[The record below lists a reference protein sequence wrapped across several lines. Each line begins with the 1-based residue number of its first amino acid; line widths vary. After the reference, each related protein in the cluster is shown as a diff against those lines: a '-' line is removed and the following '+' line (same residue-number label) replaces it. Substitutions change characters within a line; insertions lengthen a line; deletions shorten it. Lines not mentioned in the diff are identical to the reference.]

1 MKDSRARIRIPVV
14 PPVDEAVGRG
24 SEPGKLL
31 SAQEQDTSESRPLYA
46 VSAQIKAQPGR
57 GRAAR
62 PKSFRTWERRLPP
75 GPIVAL
81 TGLLL
86 MALILPAVLVWP
98 RGTHPQPAPEGKI
111 QTDAA
116 AQPESTNAKKP
127 AQTKAVKVSVF
138 LSSTG
143 TIETLPLEDYITGV
157 VAAEM
162 PPEFGHEALKA
173 QAIAARTFIVR
184 RLLANDTSGAPK
196 GANVTDTV
204 EHQVYLPLSAIRR
217 QEKDPQRAAELASI
231 REAVKETKDI
241 IMTYKGKPITA
252 SFFSTSNGYTENSED
267 VWTAS
272 VPYLRSVPSPWDQ
285 KIAPGYKETIT
296 MKTTEVLDKL
306 GLRGEAVRAASGS
319 GVFPE
324 IKILSTTAGHRIKS
338 IRIGDAVFKGT
349 DLRQRLGLRSSEF
362 TWTIRGDQMVITTY
376 GNGHG
381 VGMSQWGANG
391 MAKEG
396 YTATQ
401 ILKHYYTGINFA
413 KASQL
418 L

>member
-1 MKDSRARIRIPVV
+1 MKDSRARIR
-14 PPVDEAVGRG
+14 R
-24 SEPGKLL
+24 L
-31 SAQEQDTSESRPLYA
+31 S
-46 VSAQIKAQPGR
+46 
-57 GRAAR
+57 
-62 PKSFRTWERRLPP
+62 P

-81 TGLLL
+81 TALLL

-98 RGTHPQPAPEGKI
+98 RGTHPQPSPSGKVVPD
-111 QTDAA
+111 TA
-116 AQPESTNAKKP
+116 AQPESVDSKK
-127 AQTKAVKVSVF
+127 KAASFKTVKVSVF

-143 TIETLPLEDYITGV
+143 AIETLPLEDYVTGV

-162 PPEFGHEALKA
+162 PPEFGYEALKA
-173 QAIAARTFIVR
+173 QAIAARTFIAR
-184 RLLANDTSGAPK
+184 RLLAKDTSGTPN
-196 GANVTDTV
+196 GADVTDTV
-204 EHQVYLPLSAIRR
+204 EHQVYLPLTAIRQ
-217 QEKDPQRAAELASI
+217 QEQNPQRAEELAAI
-231 REAVKETKDI
+231 RKAVKETKDI

-252 SFFSTSNGYTENSED
+252 AFFSTSNGYTENSED

-285 KIAPGYKETIT
+285 RISPRYKESIT
-296 MKTTEVLDKL
+296 MKIAEVLDKL
-306 GLRGEAVRAASGS
+306 GLKGEAVQAASGS

-324 IKILSTTAGHRIKS
+324 IKILSTTEGHRIKS
-338 IRIGDAVFKGT
+338 IRIGDTVFKGT

-362 TWTIRGDQMVITTY
+362 TWVIRGEQMVITTY

-401 ILKHYYTGINFA
+401 ILKHYYTGIGFS